1 MPLTDPLFKTQAM
14 RLAQALATALD
25 DPHLETDVD
34 TTCFKGAH
42 HDAAVQANR
51 MLERLRE
58 QTKAAHNL
66 WDTWNRGRA
75 TMDQLTRALDE
86 CGTQS
91 AMLAARARDHARLAC
106 AFAKV
111 SARIMIADETG
122 TIVSVNQAL
131 AATLREVGDDLAP
144 ALHGIEADSVIGC
157 NIDLFHADPFRRQG
171 KGLAYEPVQRTTLCL
186 GAHEFELT
194 ISDLHDDA
202 GAQIGT
208 LVQWQ
213 DRSPP
218 ADPAE
223 AALSGERAAPASPS
237 LN

>member
-144 ALHGIEADSVIGC
+144 ALHGIEADSVLGC
-157 NIDLFHADPFRRQG
+157 NIDLFHADPFRRRG

-218 ADPAE
+218 ADRAE
-223 AALSGERAAPASPS
+223 AALSGDRAAPASPS

>member
-144 ALHGIEADSVIGC
+144 ALHGIEADSVLGC
-157 NIDLFHADPFRRQG
+157 NIDLFHADPFRRRG

>member
-34 TTCFKGAH
+34 TTCCKGAH

-157 NIDLFHADPFRRQG
+157 NIDLFHADPFRRRG

-218 ADPAE
+218 ADRAE

>member
-157 NIDLFHADPFRRQG
+157 NIDLFHADPFRRRG

-208 LVQWQ
+208 FVQWQ

-218 ADPAE
+218 AARAE